1 MQEANFLY
9 NGKAKATSLCLMSL
23 LESLENTI
31 MKMGRDH
38 RTIIQNINFEH
49 GIIMR
54 CGDRNFRQVIAP
66 MFGCIIDQIDHRLFD
81 QHFISMNQL
90 ITAPS
95 GKRKIQPML
104 DKARRLSAQNHLD
117 CQVQNKG
124 LTL

>member
-38 RTIIQNINFEH
+38 RTIIQNINFEN

-54 CGDRNFRQVIAP
+54 CGDRNFRQVTAP

-95 GKRKIQPML
+95 GKRK
-104 DKARRLSAQNHLD
+104 
-117 CQVQNKG
+117 
-124 LTL
+124 

>member
-54 CGDRNFRQVIAP
+54 CCDRNFRQVIAP
-66 MFGCIIDQIDHRLFD
+66 MFGCGGQDLF
-81 QHFISMNQL
+81 
-90 ITAPS
+90 
-95 GKRKIQPML
+95 
-104 DKARRLSAQNHLD
+104 KALRSALGYKS
-117 CQVQNKG
+117 V
-124 LTL
+124 

>member
-38 RTIIQNINFEH
+38 RTITQNINFEH

-66 MFGCIIDQIDHRLFD
+66 MFGCGGQDLF
-81 QHFISMNQL
+81 
-90 ITAPS
+90 
-95 GKRKIQPML
+95 
-104 DKARRLSAQNHLD
+104 KALRSALGYKS
-117 CQVQNKG
+117 V
-124 LTL
+124 